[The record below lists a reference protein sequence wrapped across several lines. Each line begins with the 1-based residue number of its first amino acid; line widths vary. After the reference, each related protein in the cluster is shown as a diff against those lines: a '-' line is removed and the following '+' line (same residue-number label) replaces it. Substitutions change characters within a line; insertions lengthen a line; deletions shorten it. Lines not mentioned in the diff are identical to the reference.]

1 MHVYLHMCGSSKN
14 NLISTNWKDT
24 PSTARNYTNL
34 EEIREDLLRGVVEG
48 ALIDTYVVAE
58 RLDLF
63 QDESLQIYKVNTH
76 HICTFRYDWLQ
87 A

>member
-14 NLISTNWKDT
+14 NLFPLTEKT
-24 PSTARNYTNL
+24 LPSTARNYTNL
-34 EEIREDLLRGVVEG
+34 EEIREDLLKGVVEG

-76 HICTFRYDWLQ
+76 HKCTFHYD
-87 A
+87 